1 LSAAGILRLNAGVAK
16 RRGRLVTSSSRPVGE
31 RPSDGD
37 RRDALH
43 HRVYVVRLDHPRH
56 PGVRDCYYVGMTGLL
71 PQERFENHKA
81 GIKAAH
87 VVRAYGIELAL
98 EWFDEIPPMT
108 FAEAALCEPALADE
122 LRDRGFIVFGP
133 TARQRDPRVT

>member
-1 LSAAGILRLNAGVAK
+1 MRI
-16 RRGRLVTSSSRPVGE
+16 RRGDVLRSSP
-31 RPSDGD
+31 PLDG
-37 RRDALH
+37 RRAAAEQSEALH
-43 HRVYVVRLDHPRH
+43 HRVYVVRLEHPRH

-87 VVRAYGIELAL
+87 VVRAYGVELAF

-108 FAEAALCEPALADE
+108 FADAALCEPTLADE
-122 LRDRGFIVFGP
+122 LRDRGFVVYGP
-133 TARQRDPRVT
+133 TARAPVAKRVRRRKRNA

>member
-1 LSAAGILRLNAGVAK
+1 M
-16 RRGRLVTSSSRPVGE
+16 RRSEAEPRE
-31 RPSDGD
+31 
-37 RRDALH
+37 ALH

-87 VVRAYGIELAL
+87 VVRAYGIELAF
-98 EWFDEIPPMT
+98 EWFDDIPPMT
-108 FAEAALCEPALADE
+108 FADAVLCEPTLADE
-122 LRDRGFIVFGP
+122 LRDRGFIVYGP
-133 TARQRDPRVT
+133 TNRT